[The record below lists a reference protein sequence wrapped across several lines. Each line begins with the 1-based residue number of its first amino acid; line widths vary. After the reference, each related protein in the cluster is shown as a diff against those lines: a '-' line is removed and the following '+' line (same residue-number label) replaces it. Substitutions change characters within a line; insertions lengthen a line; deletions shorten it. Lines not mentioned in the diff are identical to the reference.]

1 MRNTI
6 IEIIQKECELYRL
19 KEFGLLTSVEEEADR
34 LLPLLQDKMEDIFSD
49 IGVFRMWRE
58 KVIDLF
64 YSRLGYMEFLKEHK
78 GEPTF
83 SRFLLFLRKRQV
95 YRMQKMWVG
104 DTIDSVLSA
113 PSHTLAFKMSVMLS
127 KEADRLL
134 LPFIESYHSPYEL
147 EKACGSFCGTY
158 YPVDL
163 EKLLCSLLKSDKEFW
178 NDIYLLIKRIAIR
191 VTSYSLLSNQYRE
204 EIEQDTWSESSLLF
218 RDKVLSDT
226 IPVFGCAAH
235 LHNYL
240 VRICHNKC
248 YEVIRRSRQQEVSM
262 NNPDMALDF
271 LQYEIINDPDMIV
284 PDEATDWLFDVD
296 IKSDYEV
303 STALTVVLWDKMEP
317 WYTELVEGVEDKV
330 TTLLQHYVQ
339 GLSYEK
345 IALLRVPE
353 SSEVELRR
361 LQTRL
366 RQDVVRVR
374 KELKKRFVRILM
386 NL

>member
-1 MRNTI
+1 
-6 IEIIQKECELYRL
+6 
-19 KEFGLLTSVEEEADR
+19 
-34 LLPLLQDKMEDIFSD
+34 
-49 IGVFRMWRE
+49 
-58 KVIDLF
+58 
-64 YSRLGYMEFLKEHK
+64 
-78 GEPTF
+78 
-83 SRFLLFLRKRQV
+83 
-95 YRMQKMWVG
+95 
-104 DTIDSVLSA
+104 
-113 PSHTLAFKMSVMLS
+113 
-127 KEADRLL
+127 
-134 LPFIESYHSPYEL
+134 
-147 EKACGSFCGTY
+147 
-158 YPVDL
+158 
-163 EKLLCSLLKSDKEFW
+163 
-178 NDIYLLIKRIAIR
+178 
-191 VTSYSLLSNQYRE
+191 
-204 EIEQDTWSESSLLF
+204 
-218 RDKVLSDT
+218 
-226 IPVFGCAAH
+226 
-235 LHNYL
+235 
-240 VRICHNKC
+240 
-248 YEVIRRSRQQEVSM
+248 
-262 NNPDMALDF
+262 MALDF
-271 LQYEIINDPDMIV
+271 LQYEIINDSDMIV